1 MDPDTVSYLMFVMM
15 AICRNTDTLQS
26 PKKKVSVT
34 LNNSVKT
41 KAGQN
46 DKGPRKAL
54 EMLPKDTDRTTIWME
69 AVWMAWI
76 LDVT

>member
-1 MDPDTVSYLMFVMM
+1 MLVMM
-15 AICRNTDTLQS
+15 AIWRKAETLQS
-26 PKKKVSVT
+26 PKKKARVT
-34 LNNSVKT
+34 LNISVKT

-54 EMLPKDTDRTTIWME
+54 EMLPRDTDITTIWIE

-76 LDVT
+76 SDVT